1 MSSTGTLPAVEQSTY
16 VDASP
21 DHAFEVFTERI
32 ESWWPL
38 GTHSIFEGESDTVV
52 FEARVGGRIYE
63 RTPDG
68 REGDW
73 GEVLELEAPRRIV
86 YSWHPGH
93 DPSEGVTEVEIR
105 FDPEGDGTRVS
116 IVHSGWERLG
126 ERGAKTREMYTTPDA
141 WEGVL
146 ELYRLKASS

>member
-73 GEVLELEAPRRIV
+73 GDVLELEAPRRIV
-86 YSWHPGH
+86 CASHPGH
-93 DPSEGVTEVEIR
+93 DPSERVTEA
-105 FDPEGDGTRVS
+105 DSQLQPAG
-116 IVHSGWERLG
+116 
-126 ERGAKTREMYTTPDA
+126 Y
-141 WEGVL
+141 
-146 ELYRLKASS
+146 